1 MKHVAQAGLEHT
13 SHVITTESSSLS
25 SLTAPLFGWL
35 PEYQLPKLWSVDE
48 GCEESSCNTLLRDV
62 LRISLSHWC
71 TISIRVL
78 SSLGS

>member
-48 GCEESSCNTLLRDV
+48 GCEESSCTNF
-62 LRISLSHWC
+62 IESLVYN
-71 TISIRVL
+71 IN
-78 SSLGS
+78 